1 MPNWEFLNDEGAL
14 AAVVPDTYAG
24 YRRPIGGAL
33 AAFLRGLSPRRQA
46 DLLAEQAAL
55 PWSATLSQ
63 RLAVLARGCPVLHK
77 LGQVVARDRRIG
89 PELRRYL
96 QELESL
102 PPTCRLN

>member
-14 AAVVPDTYAG
+14 AAVVPDAHAG

-63 RLAVLARGCPVLHK
+63 RLAVLARLPGLA
-77 LGQVVARDRRIG
+77 QARASRRARPPDR
-89 PELRRYL
+89 
-96 QELESL
+96 S
-102 PPTCRLN
+102 